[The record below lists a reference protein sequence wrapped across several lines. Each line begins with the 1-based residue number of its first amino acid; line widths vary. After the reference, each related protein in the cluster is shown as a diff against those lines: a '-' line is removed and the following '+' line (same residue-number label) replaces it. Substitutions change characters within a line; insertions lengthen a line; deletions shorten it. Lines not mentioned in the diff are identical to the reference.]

1 MTTSSPRPSVSVVI
15 PCFNQA
21 RYLPAAVASVRAQTC
36 APSVECLV
44 VDDGSIDETADV
56 ASHLGVAVVR
66 QGNAGVSAARNAG
79 LAATRGDLV
88 VFLDADDEL
97 LPEAIGAEV
106 DALHAHPDAAAVVG
120 RCLPIDAE
128 GRAVACEYHG
138 VDAGDLYREWLPR
151 NFVWTPGA
159 ALFRRT
165 ALEAIG
171 GFPIDLGPAADYAV
185 YLRLARTSRVVF
197 LPRPLVRYRQH
208 DASMSRDPAL
218 MLRATIGVLRREQRD
233 APAPVRAAIRR
244 GMDAWRGWYGEQII
258 EGLRRDWSAGRV
270 GARQARAALTLLRH
284 CPELVLHRVP
294 GRARR
299 AMAWRVSR

>member
-1 MTTSSPRPSVSVVI
+1 MTISRPSVSVVI

-21 RYLPAAVASVRAQTC
+21 RYLPAAVASVRAQHC
-36 APSVECLV
+36 GGSVDCLV
-44 VDDGSIDETADV
+44 VDDGSTDETAAV
-56 ASHLGVAVVR
+56 ASRLDVTVIR

-79 LAATRGDLV
+79 LAAARADLV

-97 LPEAIGAEV
+97 LPDAIDAELV
-106 DALHAHPDAAAVVG
+106 ALDAHPDAAAVVG

-128 GRAVACEYHG
+128 GRAVACEYQD
-138 VDAGDLYREWLPR
+138 VDAGNLYREWLPR

-159 ALFRRT
+159 ALFRR
-165 ALEAIG
+165 APLEAIG
-171 GFPIDLGPAADYAV
+171 GFPIPLGPAADYAV

-218 MLRATIGVLRREQRD
+218 MLRATLRVLRREQREG
-233 APAPVRAAIRR
+233 PASAHAAIRSGR
-244 GMDAWRGWYGEQII
+244 DVWRGWYGEQII
-258 EGLRRDWSAGRV
+258 DGLRRDWRAGRV

-284 CPELVLHRVP
+284 CPEMVLHRMP

-299 AMAWRVSR
+299 AVAWRASR